1 MASKKIKIRAKIKDD
16 EGTLKALMTHP
27 METGQRK
34 DDAGN
39 PIPAH
44 FITSVTASVGERTVM
59 EAQWGAAVSQ
69 NPFVAFRIKDVKPGD
84 EVVVRYVDNK
94 GETGEGSTAIK

>member
-1 MASKKIKIRAKIKDD
+1 MAGKIRIRALMKGDYA
-16 EGTLKALMTHP
+16 EVKALMRHP

-44 FITSVTASVGERTVM
+44 FITSVNASVGERTVM

-84 EVVVRYVDNK
+84 EVVVRYLDNK

>member
-1 MASKKIKIRAKIKDD
+1 MKGDHA
-16 EGTLKALMTHP
+16 EVKALMRHP

-39 PIPAH
+39 AIPAH
-44 FITSVTASVGERTVM
+44 FITGVTATVGDRTVM
-59 EAQWGAAVSQ
+59 DAQWGAAVSQ
-69 NPFVAFRIKDVKPGD
+69 NPFIAFRIKGVQAGD
-84 EVVVRYVDNK
+84 EVVVRYIDNK

>member
-1 MASKKIKIRAKIKDD
+1 MKGEHA
-16 EGTLKALMTHP
+16 EVKALMRHP

-44 FITSVTASVGERTVM
+44 FITSVTASVGERMVM

-69 NPFVAFRIKDVKPGD
+69 NPFVAFRVKDVKPGD
-84 EVVVRYVDNK
+84 EVVVRYVDNN

>member
-1 MASKKIKIRAKIKDD
+1 MAGKIRIRALMKGDYA
-16 EGTLKALMTHP
+16 EVKALMRHP

-44 FITSVTASVGERTVM
+44 FITGVTATVGDRTVM
-59 EAQWGAAVSQ
+59 DAHWGAAVSQ
-69 NPFVAFRIKDVKPGD
+69 NPFIAFRVKGVKSGD
-84 EVVVRYVDNK
+84 EVVVKYVDNQGK
-94 GETGEGSTAIK
+94 TGEGSTAIK

>member
-1 MASKKIKIRAKIKDD
+1 MAGKIRIRALMKG
-16 EGTLKALMTHP
+16 EHAEVKALMRHP